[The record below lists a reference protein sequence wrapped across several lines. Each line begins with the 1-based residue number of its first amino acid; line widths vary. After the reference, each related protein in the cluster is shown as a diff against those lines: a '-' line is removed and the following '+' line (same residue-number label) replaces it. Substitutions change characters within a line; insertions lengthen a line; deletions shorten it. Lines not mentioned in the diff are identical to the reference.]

1 MGREGV
7 NMRRLIGA
15 HRESGYLLKTV
26 KENLPYLWIEVVLPG
41 GSLLF
46 AHLFLRKSFKRSL

>member
-1 MGREGV
+1 
-7 NMRRLIGA
+7 MRRLIGA

-26 KENLPYLWIEVVLPG
+26 KETLPYLWIEVVLPG